1 MCGLKVCPLTDVLY
15 LRVTQRRTIMNNP
28 ILKTIFSQTER
39 ETDPSWHQII
49 DRPIADITTCII
61 VIYMSLPGTLVDTIM
76 DSLVDTLVY
85 NLVDTNKEYKEIK
98 ELKEERE
105 KRESLTHK

>member
-1 MCGLKVCPLTDVLY
+1 
-15 LRVTQRRTIMNNP
+15 MNNTR
-28 ILKTIFSQTER
+28 LKTIFSQTER
-39 ETDPSWHQII
+39 KTDPSWHQII
-49 DRPIADITTCII
+49 DRPIADITTCIF